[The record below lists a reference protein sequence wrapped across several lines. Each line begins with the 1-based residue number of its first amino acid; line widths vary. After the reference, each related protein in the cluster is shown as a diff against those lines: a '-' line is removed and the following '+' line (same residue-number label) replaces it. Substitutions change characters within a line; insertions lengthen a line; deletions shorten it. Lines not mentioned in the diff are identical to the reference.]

1 MGDSTTM
8 GSSGPLQEEV
18 ELTDD
23 QIQQLLLEAENRLR
37 GSDNQITPVDDAAS
51 LRYAVTASYLCL
63 EQLAYTSLEFPNC
76 LQALL

>member
-8 GSSGPLQEEV
+8 GSSVPLQEEV

-37 GSDNQITPVDDAAS
+37 GSDSQLTPVDDVAS
-51 LRYAVTASYLCL
+51 LRYAVPAS
-63 EQLAYTSLEFPNC
+63 
-76 LQALL
+76 